1 MPLLMTRNHRRARI
15 VVVLLVRVLRQ
26 IRQPEP
32 ERLLLVVRANQ
43 ALAVRA
49 DAAEPVAALRPAR
62 LHAHARLDARDH
74 VGARGVAA
82 VAARE
87 RLGAVGVVAA
97 EVEEVDAR
105 EGDEEAADEGEG
117 ADHVGG
123 VEAVEEDEGGAEG
136 GRGEGDVVEWVDAG
150 RGWGLA
156 VVEYLGNRSFDVHVG
171 GELAE
176 RLVEVVHLRQDA
188 DGRDNHKHIGR
199 RVGELVVPAKRQLEG
214 DAKGLDGHDRDGA
227 DGRADAQVDERVLL
241 AVPRRHLVDHDA
253 REHADDEG
261 IQQEPYSLVSKP
273 WLLAVSGGSYLAGSH
288 SRGSD
293 Q

>member
-1 MPLLMTRNHRRARI
+1 MPISTSIRMPIRMPLLMTRNHRRARI

-26 IRQPEP
+26 VRQPEP

-87 RLGAVGVVAA
+87 RLGAVGVVPA

-105 EGDEEAADEGEG
+105 KGDEEAADEGEG
-117 ADHVGG
+117 ADHVGC
-123 VEAVEEDEGGAEG
+123 VEAVEEDEGRAEG
-136 GRGEGDVVEWVDAG
+136 GGGEGDVVERVDAG
-150 RGWGLA
+150 GWGLA
-156 VVEYLGNRSFDVHVG
+156 MVEYLGNRSFDVHVG

-188 DGRDNHKHIGR
+188 DGRDNHKHVGR
-199 RVGELVVPAKRQLEG
+199 RVGKLVVPGKRQLEG

-241 AVPRRHLVDHDA
+241 AVSRRHLVDHDT

-261 IQQEPYSLVSKP
+261 IQQEP
-273 WLLAVSGGSYLAGSH
+273 
-288 SRGSD
+288 
-293 Q
+293 

>member
-1 MPLLMTRNHRRARI
+1 MPIPTPIHMPVPIPIPIPMPLLMTRNHRRARVI
-15 VVVLLVRVLRQ
+15 VLLLVGVLGQ

-32 ERLLLVVRANQ
+32 ERLLLVVRADQ

-49 DAAEPVAALRPAR
+49 DAAEPVAALGPAR

-105 EGDEEAADEGEG
+105 KGDKEAADEREG
-117 ADHVGG
+117 ADHVGC
-123 VEAVEEDEGGAEG
+123 VEAVEEDEGRAEG
-136 GRGEGDVVEWVDAG
+136 GRGEGDVVEGVDAG
-150 RGWGLA
+150 EWGLV
-156 VVEYLGNRSFDVHVG
+156 VVEHWGIGFDIHVG
-171 GELAE
+171 GELAKS
-176 RLVEVVHLRQDA
+176 LVKVVHLRQDA
-188 DGRDNHKHIGR
+188 DGRDNHKHVGR
-199 RVGELVVPAKRQLEG
+199 RVGELVVAGKRQLEG

-241 AVPRRHLVDHDA
+241 AVSRRHLVDHDT
-253 REHADDEG
+253 RERADDEG
-261 IQQEPYSLVSKP
+261 IQQEP
-273 WLLAVSGGSYLAGSH
+273 
-288 SRGSD
+288 
-293 Q
+293 